1 MERDWLSWTEKER
14 DWFSWTEKERDWFR
28 EQRRNVIGLVDR
40 RNVIGLVEQR
50 KSVIGLMSRE
60 GMWLV

>member
-1 MERDWLSWTEKER
+1 M
-14 DWFSWTEKERDWFR
+14 
-28 EQRRNVIGLVDR
+28 IGLVDR

-60 GMWLV
+60 GM